1 MGIHHA
7 HNTSSR
13 RLLPLFHHVVADP
26 EQIEQFQQTFEYC
39 DKDDDGVISEA
50 DLRATLEALDFPAS
64 SVTEMVDDV
73 RNGTMDSTKFMS
85 MIGGRLGSM
94 PEEQALMD
102 AFSCLDPDNVGWIDE
117 NEFKR
122 SLIEMGEHMAKHE
135 VTDIMQAMKGSVRGG
150 RVDIRDFVQMLLK
163 R

>member
-13 RLLPLFHHVVADP
+13 RLLPLFHHVVA
-26 EQIEQFQQTFEYC
+26 
-39 DKDDDGVISEA
+39 EA
-50 DLRATLEALDFPAS
+50 HLRATLEALDFPAS

-73 RNGTMDSTKFMS
+73 RNGTMDSTKF
-85 MIGGRLGSM
+85 
-94 PEEQALMD
+94 
-102 AFSCLDPDNVGWIDE
+102 
-117 NEFKR
+117 KR
-122 SLIEMGEHMAKHE
+122 NLIEMGEHMAKHE
-135 VTDIMQAMKGSVRGG
+135 VTDIMQAMKGAVRGG